1 MSPWD
6 AAFAASGLAASNTQL
21 YMGLGLL
28 LYMNVSVYLL
38 HCCLRN
44 DEKAN
49 EVRWKRSKLKEE
61 DIKKRGMEDFFMAL
75 QEDLSAGR
83 HVSFFCFMQLPFD
96 QRVISNLNRSILQG
110 SEATSSIRSMQRFRQ
125 EMNHFQAKHEETV
138 KSLSLKR
145 VFSIS
150 KDDNNNNK
158 NVQE

>member
-28 LYMNVSVYLL
+28 LYMYVSVYLL

-44 DEKAN
+44 DEKAK

-75 QEDLSAGR
+75 QEDLNAGR
-83 HVSFFCFMQLPFD
+83 FVSFCEPI
-96 QRVISNLNRSILQG
+96 RNHLNNFTFFSFILKGSEPSASIL
-110 SEATSSIRSMQRFRQ
+110 SMQRFRQ
-125 EMNHFQAKHEETV
+125 EMDRFQAKHVENV
-138 KSLSLKR
+138 KTLKK
-145 VFSIS
+145 VFSI
-150 KDDNNNNK
+150 KK
-158 NVQE
+158 GTEK